1 MHVMGG
7 GIGIERVGEA
17 KRLIIG
23 GDAMLVARVLPPL
36 PDGQLP
42 QQVSFSKPPGRK
54 VFEVVTPPGGL
65 LVRRLAADL
74 AGLDYELAWVRP
86 LPFESDSSSLAAL
99 LLMALAAARQQWPPR
114 REPVV
119 VVELPGAAQAEALLD
134 QLLSPGT
141 PGSFSPA
148 VVLVVDNQERPNLT
162 ETADVHVEI
171 SPWLGRQIQCRIRDQ
186 QRPKLPIRQL
196 STATRGLPSVIEG
209 SLRSLPQLG
218 LAKFSRVVAG
228 AHEPGALTRAIA
240 SNLLSEASVEHLAAL
255 EMAGHLGYAHESL
268 KSLGPALAGAGE
280 QPWWIPLADN
290 WLQVDP
296 AWRSSLVT
304 VATRDTGVA
313 RAACLGR
320 LVAELAE
327 EGAVHEGIELCINAG
342 WPGLAA
348 DLLTAEAERLL
359 ATGRHATLARWLDRL
374 PFEDYR
380 SHLSLAKLARELHA
394 AVPRTT
400 PSANEET
407 TTQAAQAGA
416 KTSIWAIAGKRQWGF
431 RRARRSSLAEAA
443 VSPGIETLPSW
454 PAEMVLAGQPGNG
467 ITHGAGSANGPAPDH
482 GAPLSGGCAPDMT
495 VHVEARLLGPFE
507 LLLNGQHV
515 QHWRGNRGRTLL
527 AYLLL
532 HRGRPLTGDEL
543 GGVFWPDAAPQVVR
557 NRLHVALYGLRRD
570 LKALTKHPIVIHSGR
585 GFTFHPQV
593 DLWTDAEAFDEAV
606 VAARKEQGVRPETT
620 LTRYELALRLYRG
633 ELLEDTPFEEW
644 TLLNRERLR
653 LQHLEA
659 LDQVARLRFELG
671 RYTDCLDACQRLIP
685 GDLCR
690 EDIHRLIMLCYARL
704 NQPHLAARQ
713 YQQCRRQ
720 LRDELGIEP
729 ADATQQLYERIRRQE
744 LT

>member
-1 MHVMGG
+1 
-7 GIGIERVGEA
+7 
-17 KRLIIG
+17 
-23 GDAMLVARVLPPL
+23 MLVARVLPPL

-42 QQVSFSKPPGRK
+42 QQVSFSKPSAQK

-74 AGLDYELAWVRP
+74 AGLGYELAWVRP

-99 LLMALAAARQQWPPR
+99 LLMALAAARRQSPPK

-119 VVELPGAAQAEALLD
+119 VVELPGAAQAESLLG
-134 QLLSPGT
+134 QLLSPGV
-141 PGSFSPA
+141 PVALSPM
-148 VVLVVDNQERPNLT
+148 VVLVVDNQQRPNLA
-162 ETADVHVEI
+162 ETAGVHVEV
-171 SPWLGRQIQCRIRDQ
+171 SPWPGRQIQCRIRDQ

-196 STATRGLPSVIEG
+196 SAATRGLPSVVEG

-218 LAKFSRVVAG
+218 VAKFSRVVAG

-240 SNLLSEASVEHLAAL
+240 SNLLSQAPAEQLAAL
-255 EMAGHLGYAHESL
+255 EMAGHLGYAHERLSSL
-268 KSLGPALAGAGE
+268 EPALACASE
-280 QPWWIPLADN
+280 QPWWVPLADN

-304 VATRDTGVA
+304 VATRVTGVA
-313 RAACLGR
+313 RSACLSR

-348 DLLTAEAERLL
+348 DLLAAEADRLL
-359 ATGRHATLARWLDRL
+359 ATGRYAALARWLDRL
-374 PFEDYR
+374 PLEDHR
-380 SHLSLAKLARELHA
+380 SHLSLAKLADELRA
-394 AVPRTT
+394 GAPQTA
-400 PSANEET
+400 PSANEEI
-407 TTQAAQAGA
+407 TTQAARAGA
-416 KTSIWAIAGKRQWGF
+416 KAPIRFATGKRQWGF
-431 RRARRSSLAEAA
+431 RRASRSSSAEGA
-443 VSPGIETLPSW
+443 VSPGIQTLPGW
-454 PAEMVLAGQPGNG
+454 PAGVVLTGQPGNG
-467 ITHGAGSANGPAPDH
+467 ITHDAGRPNGLEPDYGTPLWTGGRAP
-482 GAPLSGGCAPDMT
+482 GKTAYL
-495 VHVEARLLGPFE
+495 EARLLGPFE

-532 HRGRPLTGDEL
+532 HRGRPLSGDEL
-543 GGVFWPDAAPQVVR
+543 GGVFWPDAAPHVVR

-570 LKALTKHPIVIHSGR
+570 LRALTKQPIVIHSGR
-585 GFTFHPQV
+585 GFTIHPRV
-593 DLWTDAEAFDEAV
+593 DLWIDAEAFDAAV
-606 VAARKEQGVRPETT
+606 MAARKEEGIRPETT
-620 LTRYELALRLYRG
+620 LARYETALRLYRG

-671 RYTDCLDACQRLIP
+671 RYKDCLDACQRLIP

-744 LT
+744 LI